1 MPESQLPR
9 RAYFAAEDHAPL
21 DPNAS
26 PARISQQ
33 QVAIAARN
41 TLAQN
46 LIYKAEQIAAAVK
59 TARTFDTTGQIPAAL
74 PHLAISVADLVKA
87 HEAFVDDVARSLE
100 KHARRA
106 RMERGLNIAAAA
118 ETAHPAGAGRALDQ
132 QILTE
137 SITAISAAAHDDA
150 ASALAAV
157 DAAEETAGAP
167 SAAKPGPR
175 A

>member
-33 QVAIAARN
+33 QVAVAARN

-87 HEAFVDDVARSLE
+87 HEAFVDDVRRSLE
-100 KHARRA
+100 RHERRA
-106 RMERGLNIAAAA
+106 RMERGLTYAAAA
-118 ETAHPAGAGRALDQ
+118 EADHPAGSGRALDQ
-132 QILTE
+132 QVLEE
-137 SITAISAAAHDDA
+137 SLSAR
-150 ASALAAV
+150 SALADV
-157 DAAEETAGAP
+157 DAAEAAAGAV
-167 SAAKPGPR
+167 SAPKPGPR
-175 A
+175 L

>member
-33 QVAIAARN
+33 QVAVAARN

-106 RMERGLNIAAAA
+106 RMERGLNLAAAA
-118 ETAHPAGAGRALDQ
+118 EAAHPAGAGRALDQ
-132 QILTE
+132 QVLEE
-137 SITAISAAAHDDA
+137 SLASI
-150 ASALAAV
+150 SALAAV

-167 SAAKPGPR
+167 SAPKPGPR